1 MAYHTIIRSENHLKR
16 FLCNNNE
23 LNLLLNFR
31 GVFNEAKAICI
42 SKTNNK
48 FILLQNFMGNSYNSN
63 DVFIDGEKIVLSS
76 EDTQKYRRLQ
86 IVFFNEVTNF
96 FNSIFYLHKEF
107 NDAYTLFIQQN
118 NKLLKNIWENYTTT
132 NDPNIKYLFL
142 ISNGSPNTVH
152 WGANSFFK
160 YNVPFG
166 LLKNC
171 IKWCQKYP
179 QLVKQLEKGSLTSYK
194 GSDNIISAYAE
205 MVHLRKIKRVNDVI
219 NMFGSTQKKLLRS
232 VELTDKVITMF
243 SKFKLVSRMKQHNFI
258 RKMSSVENVNDILS
272 QMALLV
278 KTHFTWDKD
287 SLLSY
292 INANDDLKCT
302 VVYDNNNRL
311 VVLVKDY
318 DTIKFLAKTT
328 NWCISKNKSYWN
340 NYMNGKFGGARQ
352 FILFDFNQNEDSEL
366 SIIGFTVNNG
376 EITNAHSFSNNNLM
390 SEDRR
395 NIIFIPEDV
404 KYFIQNNKDIN
415 AILEN
420 LNIPKST
427 YTKLADCRYTWDRD
441 YFYANFIEHL
451 DTNDYDILKEDNNQL
466 VVIYYNSALLNTILY
481 NKYKSAV
488 AASDKVIVFVDFSKS
503 NADKEKCVFVFTKH
517 NDTRTLDYVYCI
529 LDGHGN
535 KCDIDGLFGRL
546 VNYYNLPLDI
556 IKRPC
561 SFYNELN
568 EAISGCDINKLKKLL
583 SEKDVFLKKIN
594 ELNYNERNELI
605 CSIDASILS
614 YHTLSVLEVFYDNG
628 ISLLNICP
636 TEILINNVI
645 VRLLYDI
652 LACRLSIVPSETD
665 FNNLYTSNNDYRV
678 SRYLGVMLALNK
690 ILNMEKIVVTSEV
703 VSILE
708 DFMDNKYLFIYMLK
722 LFHDKIPPKGL
733 SRLISN
739 ANERFATTD
748 FTLMFAK
755 TSPC

>member
-1 MAYHTIIRSENHLKR
+1 MAELVFSKKQLNPLIKKFELDVESNTFKNIIGMFNGSTDYQIWAIKLVYGGVAPLEVIASIKSWADNNPTEIKNLSKGNIILYKTANDLALLNAEMNAIDKLSFIKNNINRFNTAQRELLRQNILNGITSISKAINNEKIDYWFAVFTKMGRLENHRK
-16 FLCNNNE
+16 
-23 LNLLLNFR
+23 
-31 GVFNEAKAICI
+31 
-42 SKTNNK
+42 
-48 FILLQNFMGNSYNSN
+48 
-63 DVFIDGEKIVLSS
+63 EK
-76 EDTQKYRRLQ
+76 
-86 IVFFNEVTNF
+86 
-96 FNSIFYLHKEF
+96 
-107 NDAYTLFIQQN
+107 
-118 NKLLKNIWENYTTT
+118 
-132 NDPNIKYLFL
+132 L
-142 ISNGSPNTVH
+142 ISTAS
-152 WGANSFFK
+152 ALYDF
-160 YNVPFG
+160 
-166 LLKNC
+166 
-171 IKWCQKYP
+171 
-179 QLVKQLEKGSLTSYK
+179 
-194 GSDNIISAYAE
+194 DNLSKHVISALASTYA
-205 MVHLRKIKRVNDVI
+205 
-219 NMFGSTQKKLLRS
+219 
-232 VELTDKVITMF
+232 
-243 SKFKLVSRMKQHNFI
+243 
-258 RKMSSVENVNDILS
+258 
-272 QMALLV
+272 
-278 KTHFTWDKD
+278 WDKED
-287 SLLSY
+287 MLAY
-292 INANDDLKCT
+292 AKINANDCS
-302 VVYDNNNRL
+302 VVYNEGPI
-311 VVLVKDY
+311 VVMQIPSFKSSKLLCGNGRTGWCLTREERYFNQYVKETSGTKQY
-318 DTIKFLAKTT
+318 F
-328 NWCISKNKSYWN
+328 
-340 NYMNGKFGGARQ
+340 
-352 FILFDFNQNEDSEL
+352 LFDFSKPENDEL
-366 SIIGFTVNNG
+366 AHIGFTVNNG

-427 YTKLADCRYTWDRD
+427 YTKLADCRYTWDKD
-441 YFYANFIEHL
+441 YFYTNFIEHL

-481 NKYKSAV
+481 NKYKSVV
-488 AASDKVIVFVDFSKS
+488 AASDKVIVFVDFGKS

-517 NDTRTLDYVYCI
+517 NETRTLDYVYYI

-605 CSIDASILS
+605 CSIDASILN